1 MVRVQHEDFCGFC
14 FYFAEV
20 IQITETGT
28 HCEMNTVVVLK
39 EGTPT
44 EKKTSHQSGLYAGSL
59 KLLFTTVHEV
69 LGTCDETIDFR
80 LFMVVGQTNVI
91 LAMSCLKMII
101 RV

>member
-1 MVRVQHEDFCGFC
+1 MNAGYMQQDKRAAQSGPWLYCAVQVPGQVAYLALYFHQNRHEKTSSSHLVVRVQHEDFRRFC

-44 EKKTSHQSGLYAGSL
+44 EKKTSHQS
-59 KLLFTTVHEV
+59 
-69 LGTCDETIDFR
+69 
-80 LFMVVGQTNVI
+80 
-91 LAMSCLKMII
+91 
-101 RV
+101 